1 MNIGETI
8 TVRALSPLWA
18 NRKAY
23 AYPIAQYQSYT
34 GPVLPNPSWVS
45 ADQICIGT
53 GNVDFPFRVIEK
65 ARIQG
70 YSQAS
75 AAPEAQK
82 RTWAVPGTKPGQ
94 NYLVT
99 REGAQWG
106 CNCVGFGYRR
116 SCTHVVT
123 AKAEFEGAT
132 VPSKQ
137 KKEKKS
143 QQGNK
148 IPLDLNRTLRYPKN
162 KVEIETGHRPT
173 FENGEYTMA
182 KQYTGTNRA
191 KVAAIMNDHPDHSRE
206 TCIALI
212 SQLGS
217 MPYETAKAGYQRA
230 VRLGIAPGEGKAAAA
245 KAPKAPKAAKAA
257 KPTKVSL
264 EKSVRAINASS
275 KAKVKAELN
284 VDEIAKVKAANL
296 ARMQEV
302 SAKLKSKRVRDFGER
317 VAAVEPEGVH
327 DFDPALAREEV
338 NAILRDERLI
348 DVCPKFVAD
357 ELSGY

>member
-1 MNIGETI
+1 MYIGETI

-23 AYPIAQYQSYT
+23 AYPIAQYQSFT
-34 GPVLPNPSWVS
+34 GPVLPNPSWVG
-45 ADQICIGT
+45 ADRICIGT
-53 GNVDFPFRVIEK
+53 GDVAFPFRVIEK
-65 ARIQG
+65 AAIEG

-75 AAPEAQK
+75 VALVSLQ
-82 RTWAVPGTKPGQ
+82 RTWAVPGAKPNQ
-94 NYLVT
+94 SYLVT
-99 REGAQWG
+99 REGARWG

-116 SCTHVVT
+116 TCTHVTT
-123 AKAEFEGAT
+123 AKAQFEG
-132 VPSKQ
+132 VEVKINQ
-137 KKEKKS
+137 KKVKKS

-148 IPLDLNRTLRYPKN
+148 SVVDLSQKQAYDYSM
-162 KVEIETGHRPT
+162 VETGHDRPT
-173 FENGEYTMA
+173 LGEYTMA
-182 KQYTGTNRA
+182 KQYTGTNRS
-191 KVAAIMNDHPDHSRE
+191 KVAAIMTDHPDHSRE

-230 VRLGIAPGEGKAAAA
+230 VRLGLAPAAGAAAPVA
-245 KAPKAPKAAKAA
+245 KAPKATKAAKS
-257 KPTKVSL
+257 TKASL
-264 EKSVRAINASS
+264 EKSVRAINAAT

-302 SAKLKSKRVRDFGER
+302 SAKLKPKGKVRDFGGR
-317 VAAVEPEGVH
+317 VADVEPEGVY
-327 DFDPALAREEV
+327 DFDPTLAREEV

-348 DVCPKFVAD
+348 EVCPKFIREDA
-357 ELSGY
+357 